1 MRRTFV
7 LLIFQLN
14 LGFGLLFSQTTT
26 VCITMENNSS
36 IIINGSTNII
46 PFRLSQTG
54 DKLANKVYT
63 VTASQVQNKIILNQN
78 QYSIVV
84 KNFNS
89 MNKMALR
96 DFMKL
101 MKSDVYPEIKVQLNY
116 IENQS
121 GLDDYSKGQASVNI
135 TLTGITKHYII
146 PISAKRSSDFY
157 NLIGKMRLTIKD
169 FGITPPT
176 EMLGMIKV
184 NEWIDIDLN
193 LFCKIIPVNV
203 VKEN

>member
-1 MRRTFV
+1 
-7 LLIFQLN
+7 
-14 LGFGLLFSQTTT
+14 
-26 VCITMENNSS
+26 MENNSS

-146 PISAKRSSDFY
+146 PISAKKSSDFY

-193 LFCKIIPVNV
+193 LFCKIIPVNA

>member
-1 MRRTFV
+1 
-7 LLIFQLN
+7 
-14 LGFGLLFSQTTT
+14 
-26 VCITMENNSS
+26 
-36 IIINGSTNII
+36 
-46 PFRLSQTG
+46 
-54 DKLANKVYT
+54 
-63 VTASQVQNKIILNQN
+63 
-78 QYSIVV
+78 
-84 KNFNS
+84 
-89 MNKMALR
+89 
-96 DFMKL
+96 

-193 LFCKIIPVNV
+193 FFCKINPVNA